1 MRSKTWTIALTAL
14 TAAGWGCARAND
26 DADVARQAAST
37 GMLEVELGS
46 YAAANAESPAVKSF
60 GSQMVEDHG
69 KANQE
74 LASLAQRLNISL
86 PATMNADQRAEA
98 TKLMA
103 LRGAEF
109 DEAYLKAMVDGH
121 KKVESAFSKQADQKK
136 TEIDRWAASTLPTI
150 RMHLDHAK
158 QLESQQVSANQ

>member
-1 MRSKTWTIALTAL
+1 MTKTWTIALAAL
-14 TAAGWGCARAND
+14 AAASFGCAKDD
-26 DADVARQAAST
+26 DADFARQAAST

-46 YAAANAESPAVKSF
+46 YAAANAQSPAVKSF

-74 LASLAQRLNISL
+74 LASLAQRMSLSL
-86 PATMNADQRAEA
+86 PATMNAEHRAEA

-103 LRGAEF
+103 LHGAEF
-109 DEAYLKAMVDGH
+109 DEAYVKAMVDGH
-121 KKVESAFSKQADQKK
+121 EKAASAFSKQADQQK
-136 TEIDRWAASTLPTI
+136 TEIDRWAASTLPVI

-158 QLESQQVSANQ
+158 QLESQQVSSNTP